1 MEQAPN
7 SLPSPLHKAVEAIK
21 TAILQGQYEA
31 AKDVN
36 RTQLSLYF
44 SIGKYISQNT
54 RQGTWGTG
62 ALEAISAQL
71 QRELPG
77 LRGFSATQLKEMRSF
92 YENWIMFDVNSSVM
106 TDEFDRRTSSLWVW
120 PPTVLR
126 QKCPK
131 SFAKRC
137 PTSKI

>member
-92 YENWIMFDVNSSVM
+92 
-106 TDEFDRRTSSLWVW
+106 
-120 PPTVLR
+120 
-126 QKCPK
+126 
-131 SFAKRC
+131 
-137 PTSKI
+137 